1 MQKLITQAAFALAL
15 AAGSTAAIA
24 DIAPKDLEVTGT
36 IRTPSCTV
44 VAENEGVYDYGMINM
59 TNIPTSGHLQLSA
72 MAQRWSVDCGEGTTF
87 LGFQVTD
94 NRAATASVAGNANF
108 GLGSVEGFENSKI
121 GYYTVT
127 LGEAMIDE
135 RSAFTLKGAKAGA
148 SGTGAA
154 STVLDKTQS
163 HSWTDGT
170 GTRGPMAGSKFDM
183 TMTVQANI
191 ANKTTMGA
199 DITAG
204 VPLDGHMTLVYSF
217 GL

>member
-1 MQKLITQAAFALAL
+1 MHKLILRAAVALAL
-15 AAGSTAAIA
+15 AAGSAAAVA
-24 DIAPKDLEVTGT
+24 DIPSKELQVTGT
-36 IRTPSCTV
+36 IRAPTCSVEPQ
-44 VAENEGVYDYGMINM
+44 NDGLYDYGPINM
-59 TNIPTSGHLQLSA
+59 TNIPTTGHLELSTLS
-72 MAQRWSVDCGEGTTF
+72 QRWTVDCGDGSTF

-94 NRAATASVAGNANF
+94 LRDGTASTAGNGNF
-108 GLGSVEGFENSKI
+108 GLGKVPGVENSTI

-127 LGEAMIDE
+127 LHEAMVNGNP
-135 RSAFTLKGAKAGA
+135 AFTLKGTK
-148 SGTGAA
+148 GAA
-154 STVLDKTQS
+154 TGVGAATTTLDKTQS

-170 GTRGPMAGSKFDM
+170 GTRAPVAGSNFGV

-204 VPLDGHMTLVYSF
+204 VPLDGHLTLTYSF